1 MSGIRS
7 GEPARGRPTATDPA
21 GTPRAA
27 VTPRPAADARP
38 AAVARPRPDAGPLRI
53 AVGMS
58 AVAAAS
64 ALVTAL
70 ASPPAAGAAAGQAQT
85 AITVPADPAP
95 IVRHVTK
102 YVKLAPGQT
111 APPHAVVKQAPAP
124 KPRTV
129 VVTTRQSGAKP

>member
-1 MSGIRS
+1 MG
-7 GEPARGRPTATDPA
+7 
-21 GTPRAA
+21 
-27 VTPRPAADARP
+27 
-38 AAVARPRPDAGPLRI
+38 
-53 AVGMS
+53 

-70 ASPPAAGAAAGQAQT
+70 ASPPGAGAAGGQAQ
-85 AITVPADPAP
+85 ATVALPADPAQ
-95 IVRHVTK
+95 IVRRVTQ

-111 APPHAVVKQAPAP
+111 APPSSVVKQAPAP